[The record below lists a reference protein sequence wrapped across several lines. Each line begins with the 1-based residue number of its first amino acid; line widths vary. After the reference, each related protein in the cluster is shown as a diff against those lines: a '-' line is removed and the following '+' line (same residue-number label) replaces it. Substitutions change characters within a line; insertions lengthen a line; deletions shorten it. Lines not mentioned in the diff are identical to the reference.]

1 MRTVSLLAPQPP
13 FHDNNK
19 DVAPMNLAASIRAAR
34 FPLSLV
40 FPALPLVLV
49 LGQAGCAPSAE
60 TDQTPGRKYVGAR
73 SAADGNVL
81 PFSGAVWVG
90 NTLYLSGQLGLENG
104 QAPETAEAEAANA
117 LDNMKTLLENA
128 GLTMDDLV
136 AVQVF
141 ASDVGDYQVFNDVYR
156 TYFTREYPARAFI
169 GSGTLLFG
177 ARFEVQGV
185 AARPRPPLRK
195 FPRRRGGNAEPLD
208 GANATRGGAGCPLRR
223 LGREPE
229 AAALSRPSLEP

>member
-19 DVAPMNLAASIRAAR
+19 DVAPMNLAASSRAAR

-49 LGQAGCAPSAE
+49 LGQAGCAPPSANGDDGEAGASAE

-185 AARPRPPLRK
+185 AARP
-195 FPRRRGGNAEPLD
+195 
-208 GANATRGGAGCPLRR
+208 
-223 LGREPE
+223 
-229 AAALSRPSLEP
+229 